1 MKQNIAFF
9 DFDGTISQRDSL
21 FLFVKFLVGKKRF
34 YWGILIHL
42 HILLGYLV
50 GILKN
55 SYAKQR
61 LTSYYF
67 KDYEIQEFLLKCEKF
82 QPILKS
88 ILKDSGLKR
97 LHWHKEQ
104 GDKIVLVSASFK
116 EYLIPLCEELGIDC
130 IATALEVKD
139 KKLSGRFSTPNC
151 YGIEKARRIKA
162 KYNLDD
168 FDKIYAYG
176 DSRGDREMLDL
187 ASNECRFYK
196 FFE

>member
-9 DFDGTISQRDSL
+9 DFDGTVSERDSL

-34 YWGILIHL
+34 YWGIFTHL
-42 HILLGYLV
+42 HILLGYLM

-55 SYAKQR
+55 SYAKER
-61 LTSYYF
+61 LSRYYF
-67 KDYEIQEFLLKCEKF
+67 KDYEIQNFLLECEKF
-82 QPILKS
+82 QPVLKV
-88 ILKDSGLKR
+88 ILKDSALKR

-104 GDKIVLVSASFK
+104 GDKIVLVSASFR
-116 EYLIPLCEELGIDC
+116 EYLIPLCAELDIDC

-139 KKLSGRFSTPNC
+139 TKLSGRFSTPNC
-151 YGIEKARRIKA
+151 YGREKVRRIEA

-168 FDKIYAYG
+168 FDRIYAYG

-187 ASNECRFYK
+187 ASKECRFYK
-196 FFE
+196 FFK

>member
-34 YWGILIHL
+34 YWGILTHL
-42 HILLGYLV
+42 HILLGYLM

-55 SYAKQR
+55 SYAKER
-61 LTSYYF
+61 LSSYYF
-67 KDYEIQEFLLKCEKF
+67 KDYEIQEFLLECEKF
-82 QPILKS
+82 QPILKP
-88 ILKDSGLKR
+88 ILKDSALKR

-104 GDKIVLVSASFK
+104 GDKIVLVSASFS
-116 EYLIPLCEELGIDC
+116 EYLIPLCAELGIDC

-151 YGIEKARRIKA
+151 YGIEKVRRIKT

-187 ASNECRFYK
+187 ASNGCRFYK

>member
-9 DFDGTISQRDSL
+9 DFDGTISQKDSL

-34 YWGILIHL
+34 YWGILTHL

-55 SYAKQR
+55 SYAKQS
-61 LTSYYF
+61 LSSYYF

-82 QPILKS
+82 QPTLKS
-88 ILKDSGLKR
+88 ILKDSALKR

-104 GDKIVLVSASFK
+104 GDKIVLVSASFR

-151 YGIEKARRIKA
+151 YGIEKAIRIKA

-168 FDKIYAYG
+168 FDRIYAYG
-176 DSRGDREMLDL
+176 DSNGDREMLDL

>member
-9 DFDGTISQRDSL
+9 DFDGTISQKDSL

-34 YWGILIHL
+34 YWGILTHL

-55 SYAKQR
+55 SYAKQS
-61 LTSYYF
+61 LSSYYF

-82 QPILKS
+82 QPTLKS
-88 ILKDSGLKR
+88 ILKDSALQR

-104 GDKIVLVSASFK
+104 GDKIVLVSASFR
-116 EYLIPLCEELGIDC
+116 EYLIPLCEELDIDC

-151 YGIEKARRIKA
+151 YGIEKAIRIKA

-168 FDKIYAYG
+168 FDRIYAYG
-176 DSRGDREMLDL
+176 DSNGDREMLDL